1 MSLKNETVSL
11 FQAGAGFLTTVL
23 VMTGIAGTIYKVIAP
38 GGWIAQAFGHSVK
51 AGFSLLVAITVLLG
65 FFYFSRTW
73 TPSPKHRNVTA
84 NLVHTGFAVTGVD
97 CSPRSIAL
105 AQRNVPGGTFVQAD
119 MSSLDFPA
127 ASFDAPRG

>member
-1 MSLKNETVSL
+1 MSLKTETVSL
-11 FQAGAGFLTTVL
+11 FQASAGFAMTAL

-73 TPSPKHRNVTA
+73 TPSPKHRNLTA
-84 NLVHTGFAVTGVD
+84 NVVVSVF
-97 CSPRSIAL
+97 AL
-105 AQRNVPGGTFVQAD
+105 AGAAYLARYWLTGT
-119 MSSLDFPA
+119 L
-127 ASFDAPRG
+127 

>member
-11 FQAGAGFLTTVL
+11 FQAGAGFLITVL

-51 AGFSLLVAITVLLG
+51 AGFSVLVAIALLLA

-73 TPSPKHRNVTA
+73 TPSHKHRNATA
-84 NLVHTGFAVTGVD
+84 NVVVSVFAAAGFLYLGRFWA
-97 CSPRSIAL
+97 S
-105 AQRNVPGGTFVQAD
+105 GGF
-119 MSSLDFPA
+119 
-127 ASFDAPRG
+127 

>member
-1 MSLKNETVSL
+1 MSLKTETVSL
-11 FQAGAGFLTTVL
+11 FQASAGFAMTAL

-84 NLVHTGFAVTGVD
+84 NLVVTGFAVTGVVYLAHFWL
-97 CSPRSIAL
+97 RGAL
-105 AQRNVPGGTFVQAD
+105 
-119 MSSLDFPA
+119 
-127 ASFDAPRG
+127 